1 MIPQTS
7 EPVTVGPMLQTFFS
21 EHLISHRLA
30 SRQTVDGY
38 TSNSV
43 GEKDAI
49 PGLARS

>member
-38 TSNSV
+38 ICS
-43 GEKDAI
+43 AI
-49 PGLARS
+49 TAGNCG